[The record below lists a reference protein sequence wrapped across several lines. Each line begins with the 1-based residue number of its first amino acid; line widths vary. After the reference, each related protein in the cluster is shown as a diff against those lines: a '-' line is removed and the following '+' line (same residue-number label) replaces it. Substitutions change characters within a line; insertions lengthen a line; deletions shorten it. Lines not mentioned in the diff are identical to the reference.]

1 VERGVGGAAHHHINA
16 QGIFERL
23 PRDDVAGLEILPDH
37 LHNALTGPFCHVSA
51 VVVVR
56 GNSAVAHGRKTHDFR
71 EELHG
76 DRRTHTAVAARAGS
90 AGIVLH
96 FVGDCIDAQR
106 RGAHE
111 IGKRFAVVIAVLG
124 RSRGTAGNKDSRD
137 VQAHDGHQHAG
148 NDLVAVGDAHETV
161 Q

>member
-1 VERGVGGAAHHHINA
+1 MECGVGGAAHHHINA

-56 GNSAVAHGRKTHDFR
+56 GNGAVAHGRKAHDFR

-96 FVGDCIDAQR
+96 FVGDCIDA
-106 RGAHE
+106 
-111 IGKRFAVVIAVLG
+111 
-124 RSRGTAGNKDSRD
+124 
-137 VQAHDGHQHAG
+137 
-148 NDLVAVGDAHETV
+148 
-161 Q
+161 